1 MTITCKLKKKSSLGL
16 AWFLHF
22 WRAKRRSHRKL
33 RSLKRSIEAASG
45 VLIWRRLSYF
55 LIKSAWCR
63 KKEKKRERQERKTET
78 TEGEI
83 VHYGVNAVSAAL
95 SPKLFPFRRTNWR
108 LWEVSR
114 GSAIRVKKSSPINIL
129 LPVNNLFSIEESFYL
144 SPIYGWENFWQRC
157 KHHFF
162 WIINWKIFYKR
173 KFHCIG

>member
-22 WRAKRRSHRKL
+22 WQAKWGSHRKL

-45 VLIWRRLSYF
+45 VRIWRRLSYF

-63 KKEKKRERQERKTET
+63 DGWKKEKKRERQERKTET

-114 GSAIRVKKSSPINIL
+114 ESAIRVKESSSINI
-129 LPVNNLFSIEESFYL
+129 FFQSI
-144 SPIYGWENFWQRC
+144 IYFPSKNF
-157 KHHFF
+157 
-162 WIINWKIFYKR
+162 
-173 KFHCIG
+173 

>member
-22 WRAKRRSHRKL
+22 WQAKRGSHRKL

-45 VLIWRRLSYF
+45 VRIWRRLSYF

-63 KKEKKRERQERKTET
+63 DGWKKEKKRERQERKTET

-108 LWEVSR
+108 LWEVSCE
-114 GSAIRVKKSSPINIL
+114 SAICVKESSPINI
-129 LPVNNLFSIEESFYL
+129 FFQSI
-144 SPIYGWENFWQRC
+144 IYFPSKNF
-157 KHHFF
+157 
-162 WIINWKIFYKR
+162 
-173 KFHCIG
+173 